1 MIVAACIKLAKRE
14 AVLCLS
20 VVVSPVESNQV
31 THYAL
36 GDTLYLESQPCYHA
50 LANTQKPLVSHKIRQ
65 SQIWTSFIP

>member
-1 MIVAACIKLAKRE
+1 MIVAVYTKLAKRE

-20 VVVSPVESNQV
+20 VVVSPIQV

-50 LANTQKPLVSHKIRQ
+50 LANTQKPLVSHKNRQ
-65 SQIWTSFIP
+65 SQIWTSFNP